1 MGIKLFY
8 LYRSWNWYS
17 FAPLIGSLEQ
27 VSWFAELD
35 IHRFAPMTTPLAV
48 NAINSPTII
57 AYSFSTPNLPNIA
70 EEISLL
76 RKSLEKNTLFIA
88 GGSHPSGDPHGTLKL
103 GFDVVLIGEGEQR
116 LIELLFALKE
126 GIPIDT
132 IDIPG
137 LLWAEEKHDTESKI
151 IPPID
156 LDQYPSYSKT
166 EHLYPPIEITRGCP
180 YSCTYCQVP
189 QLHSKMRHRSLSRI
203 LEIVHS
209 YRNVFRKKGR
219 QPTDIRFIT
228 PNALAFANSHP
239 QKGFEAIEQLLKNI
253 SSLPQTQVF
262 FASFPSEI
270 RPEYLTQEAALIIQK
285 HATNREIIIGGQS
298 ASDELLKTIKR
309 GHTAETIEKAV
320 DIALRYHL
328 KPLVDFILGLP
339 PETPEDQAQ
348 TMQLIEAL
356 IKKGAVPRIHHFIPL
371 AGTPYYTKSP
381 APVTLT
387 HRKRIGQLMR
397 SGKAKGSFEYQKTVA
412 NRVVNFIQN
421 IENSKI

>member
-1 MGIKLFY
+1 MSIKLFY

-27 VSWFAELD
+27 VSWFSELD
-35 IHRFAPMTTPLAV
+35 IHRLTPTTIPLV
-48 NAINSPTII
+48 VDTFNSPTII

-70 EEISLL
+70 KEISLQ
-76 RKSLEKNTLFIA
+76 RKKFKKNTLFIA
-88 GGSHPSGDPHGTLKL
+88 GGSHPSGDPYGTLKL
-103 GFDVVLIGEGEQR
+103 GFDVVLVGEGEQSF
-116 LIELLFALKE
+116 IELLFAIKE
-126 GIPIDT
+126 GIPIDA

-137 LLWAEEKHDTESKI
+137 LLWAEEKHDAEPKHV
-151 IPPID
+151 PPID
-156 LDQYPSYSKT
+156 LDQYPSYSIT

-189 QLHSKMRHRSLSRI
+189 RYHSKMRHRSLSHV
-203 LEIVHS
+203 LDIVHA
-209 YRNVFRKKGR
+209 YRDVFRKKRR

-239 QKGFEAIEQLLKNI
+239 QKGFEAIEQLLRGI

-270 RPEYLTQEAALIIQK
+270 RPEYLTEEAAHIIQK

-298 ASDELLKTIKR
+298 ASDELLKAIKR
-309 GHTAETIEKAV
+309 GHTADTIEEAV

-339 PETPEDQAQ
+339 PETPEDQVQ

-356 IKKGAVPRIHHFIPL
+356 IEKGAVPRIHHFIPL

-381 APVTLT
+381 APVAST

-397 SGKAKGSFEYQKTVA
+397 AGKAKGSFEHQQIIAYRVA
-412 NRVVNFIQN
+412 DFIRSAE
-421 IENSKI
+421 ISGK